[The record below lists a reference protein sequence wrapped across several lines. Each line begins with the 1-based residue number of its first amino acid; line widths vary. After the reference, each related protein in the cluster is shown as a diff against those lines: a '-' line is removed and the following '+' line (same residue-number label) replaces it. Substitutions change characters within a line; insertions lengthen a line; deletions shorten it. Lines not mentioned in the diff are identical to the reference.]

1 MSNYLKRI
9 DLNALLL
16 FYEVVNAES
25 IRQASARLH
34 VPKATISR
42 KLRQLEQTVG
52 AVLLKRG
59 PQKLSM
65 TDTGATLYEHCERIV
80 AEVSEASFALS
91 DMQSQLRGVLRLS
104 VPFGFGS
111 EWISAA
117 VGRFALQYPHLDL
130 YIRAAPGWVDVS
142 QEQVDVAI
150 NIGKIRN
157 ETLPAAKLGELT
169 RGVYASPAYC
179 ARAGVPERPA
189 DLLRFEAIQLD
200 SQLED
205 GLWTFTEP
213 GRAPTVSPSRVR
225 VSDVGSARSMALAGL
240 GLAILPNLMV
250 IGEVR
255 EGALVRLLPDWALP
269 PLPVSA
275 VFLERRYLPLRIR
288 TFVDFLISQLES
300 QTAQV

>member
-1 MSNYLKRI
+1 MSNYLNRI

-42 KLRQLEQTVG
+42 KLRQLEQAVG

-59 PQKLSM
+59 PQKLSV
-65 TDTGATLYEHCERIV
+65 TDTGAALYEHCERIV
-80 AEVSEASFALS
+80 SEVRDASFVLS
-91 DMQSQLRGVLRLS
+91 DMQSQLRGVLRVS

-111 EWISAA
+111 EWISGAI
-117 VGRFALQYPHLDL
+117 GRFAQQYPHLEL

-142 QEQVDVAI
+142 EEQVDVVI
-150 NIGKIRN
+150 HIGRIRN
-157 ETLPAAKLGELT
+157 ETLPSAKLGELT
-169 RGVYASPAYC
+169 RGVYASPDYC
-179 ARAGVPERPA
+179 ARAGVPEQPS
-189 DLLRFEAIQLD
+189 DLLRFQAIHLD

-205 GLWTFTEP
+205 GLWTFEEP
-213 GRAPTVSPSRVR
+213 GRGPTVSPSRVR
-225 VSDVGSARSMALAGL
+225 VSDVSSARSMAVAGL
-240 GLAILPNLMV
+240 GMAILPNLMGV
-250 IGEVR
+250 AEVK
-255 EGALVRLLPDWALP
+255 EGSLIRVLPDWAIP
-269 PLPVSA
+269 PLVVSA

-300 QTAQV
+300 PSAQV